1 MMKPFSKSGMLSGM
15 ALFLFMR
22 ISAQQSTHS
31 DFAINYQPNNTHNM
45 TTAFLPTPGQ
55 NKETVRRLF
64 EECINGRKL
73 EMLNQFVVPEYR
85 GATGETFEET
95 IKVMLTGFPD
105 IQWTVE
111 DLIAEGDK
119 VVMKWTWKGT
129 HKGMFRGQAPTQ
141 KVITNSAIVIYRMK
155 DGKIA
160 EGWLQNDRLGFFQ
173 QMGLVPEG
181 LGQPVKK

>member
-1 MMKPFSKSGMLSGM
+1 MMKPISKSGMLSGL
-15 ALFLFMR
+15 ALFLFIR
-22 ISAQQSTHS
+22 LSALDAGTPVLAST
-31 DFAINYQPNNTHNM
+31 QPTEVNM
-45 TTAFLPTPGQ
+45 TTISTSTPEQ
-55 NKETVRRLF
+55 NKEAVRRLF

-73 EMLNQFVVPEYR
+73 EMMKQFVAPEYR

-95 IKVMLTGFPD
+95 IKIMLAGFPD

-119 VVMKWTWKGT
+119 VVLKWTWHGT

-141 KVITNSAIVIYRMK
+141 KIISNSAIVIYRMK

-160 EGWLQNDRLGFFQ
+160 EAWLQTDRLGFFQ

-181 LGQPVKK
+181 LGQPPKK